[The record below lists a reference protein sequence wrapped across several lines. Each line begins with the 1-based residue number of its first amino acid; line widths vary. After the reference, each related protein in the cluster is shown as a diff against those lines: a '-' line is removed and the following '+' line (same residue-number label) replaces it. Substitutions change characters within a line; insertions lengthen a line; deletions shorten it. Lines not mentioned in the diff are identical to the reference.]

1 MDYHLAFLEK
11 EKNGVTRLIIF
22 QEGQSNPNPHKFRG

>member
-11 EKNGVTRLIIF
+11 EKNVVTRLIIL
-22 QEGQSNPNPHKFRG
+22 QEGKSYPHLHKFRG